1 MVRAMEKKD
10 MFEIKITLD
19 ATHNLLEAIRAVA
32 DALAQRRD
40 ALPDPEQE
48 RIFQKLDSM
57 RHDPD
62 AYAKERTDVPETAPE
77 SRAEAIAS
85 EAPAETPAAD
95 EEPKKR
101 KPRAKKQAEQEE
113 ATKAVAEEPK
123 AEPAVEEP
131 KAEPAVEEPKA
142 QPAEEAPSQ
151 PVKEEIKPEE
161 NDEALAGKGQTGDIL
176 SELTQ
181 KAIGDLDRLGVS
193 RSDANRRIREYCG
206 ANGIKIPTFPALL
219 QAVGY
224 AAALDIC
231 KG

>member
-1 MVRAMEKKD
+1 ML
-10 MFEIKITLD
+10 EIKITLD
-19 ATHNLLEAIRAVA
+19 ATHTLLAAIRAVA
-32 DALAQRRD
+32 DALAPSQRHD

-48 RIFQKLDSM
+48 RIFQRLDAI
-57 RHDPD
+57 RHDFD
-62 AYAKERTDVPETAPE
+62 AYAKGMQEIKGMPETEPE
-77 SRAEAIAS
+77 SPAVPIAS
-85 EAPAETPAAD
+85 EAPAETPATD

-101 KPRAKKQAEQEE
+101 KPRAKKQPEQEE
-113 ATKAVAEEPK
+113 APK
-123 AEPAVEEP
+123 ASAEEP

-142 QPAEEAPSQ
+142 QPAEVHAEEAPSQ

-161 NDEALAGKGQTGDIL
+161 NDEALAGKGQTGNIL

>member
-1 MVRAMEKKD
+1 

-19 ATHNLLEAIRAVA
+19 ATHTLLAAIRAVA
-32 DALAQRRD
+32 DALAPSQRHD

-48 RIFQKLDSM
+48 RIFQRLDSM
-57 RHDPD
+57 RHDFNT
-62 AYAKERTDVPETAPE
+62 YAKGMQEITGVPETAPE
-77 SRAEAIAS
+77 SPAEAIAS
-85 EAPAETPAAD
+85 EAPAETPTAD
-95 EEPKKR
+95 GEPKKR
-101 KPRAKKQAEQEE
+101 KPRAKKQPEQEE
-113 ATKAVAEEPK
+113 APKAAAEEPK
-123 AEPAVEEP
+123 AESS
-131 KAEPAVEEPKA
+131 VEEPKA
-142 QPAEEAPSQ
+142 QPAEVHAEAPSQ

>member
-1 MVRAMEKKD
+1 

-19 ATHNLLEAIRAVA
+19 ATHTLLAAIRAVA
-32 DALAQRRD
+32 DALAPSQRHD
-40 ALPDPEQE
+40 VLPDPEQE
-48 RIFQKLDSM
+48 RIFQRLDSM
-57 RHDPD
+57 RHDFA
-62 AYAKERTDVPETAPE
+62 AYAKGMQEISGVPETAPE
-77 SRAEAIAS
+77 SPAVAIAS

-101 KPRAKKQAEQEE
+101 KPRAKKQPEQEE
-113 ATKAVAEEPK
+113 APKAAAEEPK
-123 AEPAVEEP
+123 AEPAEVH
-131 KAEPAVEEPKA
+131 
-142 QPAEEAPSQ
+142 AEEAPSQ
-151 PVKEEIKPEE
+151 PVKEETKPEA
-161 NDEALAGKGQTGDIL
+161 DEALAGKGQTGDIL

>member
-1 MVRAMEKKD
+1 
-10 MFEIKITLD
+10 MFEIRITLD
-19 ATHNLLEAIRAVA
+19 ATHTLLAAIRAVA
-32 DALAQRRD
+32 DALAPSQRHD

-48 RIFQKLDSM
+48 RIFQRLDAI
-57 RHDPD
+57 RHDFD
-62 AYAKERTDVPETAPE
+62 AYAKGMQEITGVPETAPE
-77 SRAEAIAS
+77 SPAVPIAS
-85 EAPAETPAAD
+85 EVPAETPVAD

-113 ATKAVAEEPK
+113 APKDVAEEPK
-123 AEPAVEEP
+123 SEPAVEEP
-131 KAEPAVEEPKA
+131 KAKPAEVH
-142 QPAEEAPSQ
+142 AEEAPSQ
-151 PVKEEIKPEE
+151 TVKEEIKPEE

>member
-1 MVRAMEKKD
+1 MIRTREKKD

-19 ATHNLLEAIRAVA
+19 ATHTLLAAIRAVA
-32 DALAQRRD
+32 DALAPSQRHD

-48 RIFQKLDSM
+48 RIFQRLDAL
-57 RHDPD
+57 RHDFD
-62 AYAKERTDVPETAPE
+62 AYAREMAEITDAPETAPE
-77 SRAEAIAS
+77 SPAVPIAS
-85 EAPAETPAAD
+85 EAPAETPAAE

-113 ATKAVAEEPK
+113 APK
-123 AEPAVEEP
+123 AAAEEP

-142 QPAEEAPSQ
+142 QPAEVHAEEVAQ
-151 PVKEEIKPEE
+151 PVKEEISLEG

>member
-1 MVRAMEKKD
+1 

-19 ATHNLLEAIRAVA
+19 ATHTLLAAIRAVA
-32 DALAQRRD
+32 DALAPSQRHD
-40 ALPDPEQE
+40 ALPDPKQE
-48 RIFQKLDSM
+48 RIFQRLDAI
-57 RHDPD
+57 RHDFD
-62 AYAKERTDVPETAPE
+62 AYAKGMQEITGVPETAPE
-77 SRAEAIAS
+77 SPSAAIAS

-101 KPRAKKQAEQEE
+101 KPRAKKQPEQEE
-113 ATKAVAEEPK
+113 APK
-123 AEPAVEEP
+123 AA
-131 KAEPAVEEPKA
+131 AEEPKA
-142 QPAEEAPSQ
+142 QPAEVHAEEAPSR
-151 PVKEEIKPEE
+151 PVKEEIKPEG

>member
-1 MVRAMEKKD
+1 

-19 ATHNLLEAIRAVA
+19 ATHTLLAAIRAVA

-57 RHDPD
+57 RHDFD
-62 AYAKERTDVPETAPE
+62 AYAATMAEITGAPETAPE
-77 SRAEAIAS
+77 SPAVPVAS

-113 ATKAVAEEPK
+113 APKAAVEEPK
-123 AEPAVEEP
+123 SEPAVEEP
-131 KAEPAVEEPKA
+131 KSE
-142 QPAEEAPSQ
+142 PAEEPIH
-151 PVKEEIKPEE
+151 PVKEEIKPDE
-161 NDEALAGKGQTGDIL
+161 NDEALAGKGQTGNIL

>member
-1 MVRAMEKKD
+1 

-19 ATHNLLEAIRAVA
+19 ATHTLLAAIRAVA
-32 DALAQRRD
+32 DAIAQRRD

-57 RHDPD
+57 RHDFD
-62 AYAKERTDVPETAPE
+62 AYAATMAKITGAPETAPE
-77 SRAEAIAS
+77 SPAVPVAS

-113 ATKAVAEEPK
+113 APKAAVEEPK
-123 AEPAVEEP
+123 SEPAVEEP
-131 KAEPAVEEPKA
+131 KSE
-142 QPAEEAPSQ
+142 PAEEPIH
-151 PVKEEIKPEE
+151 PVKEEIKPDE
-161 NDEALAGKGQTGDIL
+161 NDEALAGKGQTGNIL

>member
-131 KAEPAVEEPKA
+131 KA

>member
-1 MVRAMEKKD
+1 

-57 RHDPD
+57 RHDFD

-131 KAEPAVEEPKA
+131 KA

-151 PVKEEIKPEE
+151 PVKEEIKPED

>member
-1 MVRAMEKKD
+1 

-19 ATHNLLEAIRAVA
+19 ATHTLLAAIRAVA
-32 DALAQRRD
+32 DALAPSQRHD

-48 RIFQKLDSM
+48 RIFQRLDSM
-57 RHDPD
+57 RHDFD
-62 AYAKERTDVPETAPE
+62 AYAKGMQEITGMPETEPE
-77 SRAEAIAS
+77 SPAVPIAS
-85 EAPAETPAAD
+85 EAPVETPATD

-101 KPRAKKQAEQEE
+101 KPRAKKQPEQEE
-113 ATKAVAEEPK
+113 APKAAAEEPK

-131 KAEPAVEEPKA
+131 KAEPA
-142 QPAEEAPSQ
+142 EAPSQ

-161 NDEALAGKGQTGDIL
+161 NDEALAGKGQTGNIL

>member
-1 MVRAMEKKD
+1 
-10 MFEIKITLD
+10 MFEIRITLD
-19 ATHNLLEAIRAVA
+19 AT
-32 DALAQRRD
+32 DALLSAVRDVVDACTRRD
-40 ALPDPEQE
+40 ASAIPGKIWELLDP
-48 RIFQKLDSM
+48 M
-57 RHDPD
+57 
-62 AYAKERTDVPETAPE
+62 
-77 SRAEAIAS
+77 RAELPSRRVSLEGGDSGTEKPAEPAAS
-85 EAPAETPAAD
+85 ESPAETPAAD

-101 KPRAKKQAEQEE
+101 KPRAKKQQEE
-113 ATKAVAEEPK
+113 APKAAEEEPK
-123 AEPAVEEP
+123 DEPAVEEP
-131 KAEPAVEEPKA
+131 KAEPVEVH
-142 QPAEEAPSQ
+142 AEEAPSQ
-151 PVKEEIKPEE
+151 PVKEEIKQEE
-161 NDEALAGKGQTGDIL
+161 NGDALAGKGQTGDIL

>member
-32 DALAQRRD
+32 DALVQRRD

-57 RHDPD
+57 RHDFD
-62 AYAKERTDVPETAPE
+62 AYAATMAEITGAPETAPE
-77 SRAEAIAS
+77 SPAVPVAS

-95 EEPKKR
+95 EEPRKR

-113 ATKAVAEEPK
+113 APKDATEEPK
-123 AEPAVEEP
+123 AEPAVEETKPAAEEP
-131 KAEPAVEEPKA
+131 KAEPV
-142 QPAEEAPSQ
+142 EAPSQ
-151 PVKEEIKPEE
+151 PVKEEIKPED

>member
-32 DALAQRRD
+32 DALVQRRD

-113 ATKAVAEEPK
+113 ATKAVA
-123 AEPAVEEP
+123 EEP

>member
-1 MVRAMEKKD
+1 

-19 ATHNLLEAIRAVA
+19 ATHTLLEAIRAVT
-32 DALAQRRD
+32 DALAPSQRRD

-48 RIFQKLDSM
+48 RIFQRLDSV
-57 RHDPD
+57 RHDFD
-62 AYAKERTDVPETAPE
+62 AYAKGMQEITGVPETAQE
-77 SRAEAIAS
+77 SPAVSIAS
-85 EAPAETPAAD
+85 EAPAETPVAD

-101 KPRAKKQAEQEE
+101 KPRAKKQQEQEE
-113 ATKAVAEEPK
+113 APKAAAEEPK

-142 QPAEEAPSQ
+142 QPAEVHAEETPSQ

-161 NDEALAGKGQTGDIL
+161 NDEALAGKDQTGDIL